1 MKKIIYGLEELKNL
15 GIYAISIVEMP
26 AIEADFIAL
35 SQKQNVQLKV
45 DNERRMLYG
54 PILIPDIEIPRI
66 DKNTGEEYT
75 IQFPAETIELAVHLF
90 MKNKHQQDHTYEH
103 KFAIDGL
110 TVVEIWIKE
119 GESDKSVHLSMNYP
133 IGTAFVG
140 VKVDN
145 DQAWAKVKNGE
156 VRGFSIEGE
165 FTQLSMDAQVIR
177 AIENVCKQ
185 QTTK

>member
-1 MKKIIYGLEELKNL
+1 
-15 GIYAISIVEMP
+15 MP

-35 SQKQNVQLKV
+35 SQKQQVKLKL

-75 IQFPAETIELAVHLF
+75 IQFPAETIEMAVHLF

-119 GESDKSVHLSMNYP
+119 GESDKSVHFGMDYP

-156 VRGFSIEGE
+156 VKGFSIEGE
-165 FTQLSMDAQVIR
+165 FTQLSMEAQVIR

-185 QTTK
+185 QTKK

>member
-35 SQKQNVQLKV
+35 SKNQKVKLKV

-75 IQFPAETIELAVHLF
+75 IQFPAETIEMAVHLF

-103 KFAIDGL
+103 KFVIDGL

-119 GESDKSVHLSMNYP
+119 GESDKSVHLGMDYP
-133 IGTAFVG
+133 IGSAFVG

-156 VRGFSIEGE
+156 VKGFSIEGE
-165 FTQLSMDAQVIR
+165 FTQLSMEAQIIR

-185 QTTK
+185 

>member
-1 MKKIIYGLEELKNL
+1 MKKIIYGLEELEHE

-35 SQKQNVQLKV
+35 SQKQQVKLKV

-75 IQFPAETIELAVHLF
+75 IQFPAETIEMAVHLF

-119 GESDKSVHLSMNYP
+119 GESDKSVHFGMDYP

-156 VRGFSIEGE
+156 VKGFSIEGE
-165 FTQLSMDAQVIR
+165 FTQLSMEAQVIR

-185 QTTK
+185 QIKK

>member
-35 SQKQNVQLKV
+35 SQNQKVKLKV

-75 IQFPAETIELAVHLF
+75 IQFPAETIEMAVHLF

-119 GESDKSVHLSMNYP
+119 GESDKSVHFGMDYP

-156 VRGFSIEGE
+156 VKGFSIEGE
-165 FTQLSMDAQVIR
+165 FTQLSMEAQVLR

>member
-1 MKKIIYGLEELKNL
+1 
-15 GIYAISIVEMP
+15 MP

-35 SQKQNVQLKV
+35 SQKQQVKLKL

-75 IQFPAETIELAVHLF
+75 IQFPAETIEMAVHLF

-119 GESDKSVHLSMNYP
+119 GESDKSVHFGMDYP

-156 VRGFSIEGE
+156 VKGFSIEGE
-165 FTQLSMDAQVIR
+165 FTQLSMEAQVIR

-185 QTTK
+185 QIKK